1 MSESSPR
8 VGLALGSGSARG
20 WSHIG
25 VIRALERRGVHPRVV
40 AGTSVGA
47 VVGAFY
53 AAGRLDELEGWV
65 RSLTRANVLAMI
77 DVTLRGGGG
86 LMEGRRLAQLYAEH
100 LADARVEGLDPAFG
114 AVATRL
120 GKGTEVWLREGPLAD
135 ALQASTALPGLLPPA
150 HFGDDWLV
158 DGGLVN
164 PVPVS
169 LCRAMG
175 AEVVVAVNLNGDL
188 VGRHTRRHAG
198 ITRGWGDAEAW
209 LYQHVPDRLRERAA
223 TLVGWWNGESDRKG
237 PAPPGLFEV
246 IAGSLNIMQDRIT
259 RSRMAGDPPDL
270 LIAPRLAH
278 IGLLEF
284 DRADET
290 IAIGESA
297 VERMSPY
304 LQDLFDSDGP

>member
-1 MSESSPR
+1 MNQAAQPR

-25 VIRALERRGVHPRVV
+25 VIRALERLGVRPEVV

-53 AAGRLDELEGWV
+53 AAGRLDALERWV
-65 RSLTRANVLAMI
+65 RSLNRANVLSMI
-77 DVTLRGGGG
+77 DVTLRSTGGV
-86 LMEGRRLAQLYAEH
+86 MEGRRLSKFYTDH
-100 LADARVEGLDPAFG
+100 LGKVCVENLKLDFG

-120 GKGTEVWLREGPLAD
+120 ERGTEVWLRDGPLDD
-135 ALQASTALPGLLPPA
+135 ALRASTALPGLLPPVR
-150 HFGDDWLV
+150 FGDDWLV

-188 VGRHTRRHAG
+188 VGRHTRGHTA
-198 ITRGWGDAEAW
+198 ITNGWADAEVW
-209 LYQHVPDRLRERAA
+209 LRHLPNGLRERAK
-223 TLVGWWNGESDRKG
+223 TLGGWWDGGGGEDG
-237 PAPPGLFEV
+237 PVPPGLFEV

-284 DRADET
+284 DRAEEA
-290 IAIGESA
+290 IAIGGRA
-297 VERMSPY
+297 VERISPY
-304 LQDLFDSDGP
+304 LQDLFSSADG